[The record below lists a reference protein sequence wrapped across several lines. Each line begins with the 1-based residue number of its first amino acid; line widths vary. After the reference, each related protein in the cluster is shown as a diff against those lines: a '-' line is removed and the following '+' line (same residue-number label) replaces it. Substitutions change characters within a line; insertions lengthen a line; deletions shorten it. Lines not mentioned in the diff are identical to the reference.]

1 MIETIR
7 TILDRPFYY
16 DLFNIVIGANHL
28 RNVLVNEYIRPA
40 SSDQILDIG
49 CGSGNMVPFL
59 PEGKYIGVDANPSYI
74 ASARQ
79 RYGNRGEFICDH
91 VAGMRTEQFG
101 TFQIVLAL
109 GLLHHLDDTEASEL
123 FRMAFNVLKP
133 AGRLISIDICIT
145 PSQGFLER
153 SLLGRD
159 RGRFVRNESQY
170 IALARTCFQDV
181 NPYVRKGLLRLP
193 YTHLIMECVR

>member
-1 MIETIR
+1 MIEKIR

-16 DLFNIVIGANHL
+16 DLFNAVIGANHL
-28 RNVLVNEYIRPA
+28 REVLVNEYIRPT

-59 PEGKYIGVDANPSYI
+59 PEGKYLGVDANPSYI

-79 RYGNRGEFICDH
+79 RYGFRGEFICDS
-91 VAGMRTEQFG
+91 VARMHREHLG

-109 GLLHHLDDTEASEL
+109 GLLHHLDDTEASGL
-123 FRMAFNVLKP
+123 FRIGFNVLKP
-133 AGRLISIDICIT
+133 AGRLITVDICYA
-145 PSQGFLER
+145 PNQSALER
-153 SLLGRD
+153 YLLGRD
-159 RGRFVRNESQY
+159 RGQFVRAEPQY
-170 IALARTCFQDV
+170 LALARSSFKQV
-181 NPYVRKGLLRLP
+181 NPSVRKGLLRVP

>member
-28 RNVLVNEYIRPA
+28 RNVLVNEYIRPT

-59 PEGKYIGVDANPSYI
+59 PEGKYIGIDANPSYI

-79 RYGNRGEFICDH
+79 RYGYRGEFICDH

-123 FRMAFNVLKP
+123 FRLGFNLLKP
-133 AGRLISIDICIT
+133 GGRLITTDICIT
-145 PSQGFLER
+145 PGQSFLAR
-153 SLLGRD
+153 YLLERD
-159 RGRFVRNESQY
+159 RGRFVRDESQY
-170 IALARTCFQDV
+170 TALARTCFKDV
-181 NPYVRKGLLRLP
+181 TPHVRKGLLWLP

>member
-28 RNVLVNEYIRPA
+28 RNVLVNEYIRPT

-59 PEGKYIGVDANPSYI
+59 PEGKYIGIDANPSYI
-74 ASARQ
+74 ASATQ
-79 RYGNRGEFICDH
+79 RYGYRGEFICDH

-101 TFQIVLAL
+101 AFEIVLAL
-109 GLLHHLDDTEASEL
+109 GLVHHLDDTEASEL
-123 FRMAFNVLKP
+123 FRLGFNLLKP
-133 AGRLISIDICIT
+133 GGRLITTDICIT
-145 PSQGFLER
+145 PGQSFLAR
-153 SLLGRD
+153 YLLERD
-159 RGRFVRNESQY
+159 RGRFVRTESQY
-170 IALARTCFQDV
+170 LALARSCFKQV
-181 NPYVRKGLLRLP
+181 TPCVRKGLVRLP

>member
-28 RNVLVNEYIRPA
+28 RNVLVNEYIRPT

-79 RYGNRGEFICDH
+79 RYGYRGEFICDH

-145 PSQGFLER
+145 PVR
-153 SLLGRD
+153 ASLNVIFSGEIAVGLC
-159 RGRFVRNESQY
+159 VMNRNTLHWHEP
-170 IALARTCFQDV
+170 AFRT
-181 NPYVRKGLLRLP
+181 LLLMCEKA
-193 YTHLIMECVR
+193 YCVFPILT

>member
-28 RNVLVNEYIRPA
+28 RNVLVNEYIRPT

-123 FRMAFNVLKP
+123 FRIAFHLLKP
-133 AGRLISIDICIT
+133 AGRLISVDVCYT
-145 PSQGFLER
+145 PNTSALER
-153 SLLGRD
+153 HLLRRD
-159 RGRFVRNESQY
+159 RGQFVRNESQY
-170 IALARTCFQDV
+170 TALARTCFQDIT
-181 NPYVRKGLLRLP
+181 PYVRKRLLRLP
-193 YTHLIMECVR
+193 YTHLIMESVR